1 MRILKRLEKSIGCW
15 FLILISVIFFFLRFP
30 SLFEPNWYGD
40 EGIYQTLGLGM
51 NAGRLLYRDIFDNK
65 PPLLYYLY
73 SLVSSD
79 QFAIRFL
86 SLIAGL
92 LAIWAFYYLSRK
104 ILENQR
110 ASIIATSFFAILFG
124 LPLIEGNIANAE
136 NFMLFPNILAA
147 IFILKSLEAPIR
159 EKMSYLIFAGF
170 IVGISFLFKIV
181 AIFDFA
187 AFLVFVFFANYSK
200 NFIGIF
206 KLENLKT
213 EIKNLFPF
221 IIGFL
226 APIALIALIFLA
238 KGAFSDFLTAI
249 LFSNIGYVGY
259 GNKFIIPQ
267 GFLILKLIILSSFL
281 LFLFIKRKNLGNYF
295 LFTSIWL
302 AFSLFNAFFSQR
314 PYTHYVLVLLPSLC
328 LMIGFFNVNKKIS
341 KLAGIFFLSAFIV
354 IIISF
359 NFYSKTIFYYQ
370 NFISFLSGT
379 KSVYQYQRFFD
390 GNTPNDYEIANYL
403 NMRLN
408 KNDNIFIWGNNAQV
422 YKLTNKLPP
431 GKYTVAYH
439 IENYKDGLKNTKTN
453 LDLKKPNYI
462 VIMPNT
468 SPFPFVLSNYINKI
482 NINGI
487 NIYEKISY

>member
-15 FLILISVIFFFLRFP
+15 FLILVSIVFFFLRFP

-40 EGIYQTLGLGM
+40 EGIYQVLGIGM

-79 QFAIRFL
+79 QFMIRLL

-104 ILENQR
+104 ILENQK
-110 ASIIATSFFAILFG
+110 ASIIATSFFAVLFG

-136 NFMLFPNILAA
+136 NFMLFPNILSA
-147 IFILKSLEAPIR
+147 IFVLKSIEASTQK
-159 EKMSYLIFAGF
+159 KMFYLVFAGL

-187 AFLVFVFFANYSK
+187 AFLVFIFFANYSK
-200 NFIGIF
+200 DLIGIF
-206 KLENLKT
+206 KLENLKI

-221 IIGFL
+221 ILGFL
-226 APIALIALIFLA
+226 APITFISIIFLV

-295 LFTSIWL
+295 IFASVWL
-302 AFSLFNAFFSQR
+302 AFSLFNAYFSQR
-314 PYTHYVLVLLPSLC
+314 PYTHYVLVLLPSFC
-328 LMIGFFNVNKKIS
+328 LMIGFFNINKKNS
-341 KLAGIFFLSAFIV
+341 KLAGIFFLSAFIA

-359 NFYSKTIFYYQ
+359 NFYSKTVFYYQ
-370 NFISFLSGT
+370 NFVSFLSGT
-379 KSVYQYQRFFD
+379 KSVYQYQKFFD

-422 YKLTNKLPP
+422 YMLTNKLPP
-431 GKYTVAYH
+431 GKYAVAYH
-439 IENYKDGLKNTKTN
+439 IANYKDGLKNTKTN
-453 LDLKKPNYI
+453 LNLEKPKYI
-462 VIMPNT
+462 VIMPNV